1 MLDEGE
7 DGGLGYEFRETSF
20 VAWELR
26 GRFSFRFYNNFFLSL
41 CINIHPSTVMTIA
54 EMMTATDR
62 NTLIDAGA
70 RRWRSKL
77 AVIVKRE
84 LSIDNLSHI
93 APSDRSPSVT
103 QSDITISDLEEEDR
117 KFRFLH
123 TLSLLT
129 TPHLLILI

>member
-1 MLDEGE
+1 
-7 DGGLGYEFRETSF
+7 
-20 VAWELR
+20 
-26 GRFSFRFYNNFFLSL
+26 
-41 CINIHPSTVMTIA
+41 MTIA

-62 NTLIDAGA
+62 NTLIDEGA

-123 TLSLLT
+123 T
-129 TPHLLILI
+129 

>member
-1 MLDEGE
+1 MH
-7 DGGLGYEFRETSF
+7 S
-20 VAWELR
+20 
-26 GRFSFRFYNNFFLSL
+26 
-41 CINIHPSTVMTIA
+41 IHPSTVMTIA

-123 TLSLLT
+123 T
-129 TPHLLILI
+129 